1 MTEQGPVLGQY
12 FRREE
17 SFIKAGLSELHEA
30 VQSDSGSI
38 CEEYLKSFFN
48 RVLPPKFHILNGKLI
63 DSKKKQTDELD
74 IIITGDTLKFAVD
87 FEATFYQI
95 PVESSLAIAEVKK
108 QFKEKQLKD
117 CERNSIN

>member
-1 MTEQGPVLGQY
+1 MN
-12 FRREE
+12 
-17 SFIKAGLSELHEA
+17 ELHEA

-38 CEEYLKSFFN
+38 CEEYLKSFFK
-48 RVLPPKFHILNGKLI
+48 RVPPTKFQILNGKLV

-74 IIITGDTLKFAVD
+74 IVITGDTLKFAVD
-87 FEATFYQI
+87 FEATLYQI
-95 PVESSLAIAEVKK
+95 PIESSLDIAEVKK